1 MPWLP
6 YSGSKNKMKKRK
18 RGLVLLFII
27 TIILFWNQ
35 NTPKWNFLF
44 SSLYPFTSSPSGHHG
59 EQSGSINFIPSIRY
73 LCTSLNFSWDTVQ
86 VISASS
92 CMIINLHWPFA
103 ASTLTCPCLF
113 CTGEMRS
120 GPSTTDK
127 SPLDWAEGERSSP
140 PTCWQHSCWCN
151 KGCCLCWG
159 GYCWLTFSCLSTRTL
174 RTFFAKQ
181 LSGLSVLA
189 CNGAWGCSFSCAGY
203 SLSRTLH
210 FSLLNL
216 TTFLSAHLSCL
227 LMSFWMVAKLPG
239 ALTTPP
245 SFVSGHL

>member
-1 MPWLP
+1 MHFA
-6 YSGSKNKMKKRK
+6 KF
-18 RGLVLLFII
+18 LLRHSPSYLC
-27 TIILFWNQ
+27 LFLYDH
-35 NTPKWNFLF
+35 K
-44 SSLYPFTSSPSGHHG
+44 SSLALCCIHSNMSLSLLYWGDEIWTQHHRQISPGLS
-59 EQSGSINFIPSIRY
+59 R
-73 LCTSLNFSWDTVQ
+73 
-86 VISASS
+86 
-92 CMIINLHWPFA
+92 
-103 ASTLTCPCLF
+103 
-113 CTGEMRS
+113 
-120 GPSTTDK
+120 
-127 SPLDWAEGERSSP
+127 GERSSP

-181 LSGLSVLA
+181 LSGPSVLA